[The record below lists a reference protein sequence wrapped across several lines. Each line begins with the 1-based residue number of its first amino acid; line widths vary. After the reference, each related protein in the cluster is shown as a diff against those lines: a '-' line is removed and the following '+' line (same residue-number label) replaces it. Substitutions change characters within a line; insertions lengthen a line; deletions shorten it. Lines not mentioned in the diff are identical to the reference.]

1 MFNTGLKQ
9 ELTALREELSSLLQV
24 KESLE
29 NEMLCLTLDPEG
41 RVEWANANFL
51 QELAY
56 SLSEIVGRAIEDLVP
71 AHVRQDPFQLRFK
84 HALARGE
91 HFAGAVRLMRG
102 NGKEA
107 WLRSIVQPVR
117 SSEGRIKQFSMFSSD
132 LTRTIESSREHE
144 NLITALMRSTALIE
158 FDLEGH
164 VLTANDRFLG
174 AMGYSLAQIEG
185 KHHRMFCEPQEYNSA
200 EYQQFWK
207 RLNAGEFVAARF
219 KRVDSHGRLVWLE
232 ATYNPVVDA
241 NERLYKVVKFA
252 TVITEQVNREQAV
265 AEAANIA
272 YSTSLQTDDSAQR
285 GTTVVTQAVDV
296 MRDLA
301 QHMQQA
307 GEGIEA
313 LNAQSQVIGSIVKT
327 ISGIAEQTNLLAL
340 NAAIE
345 AARAGEQGR
354 GFAVV
359 ADEVR
364 QLASRTSK
372 ATEEIVG
379 VVRQNQDMAR
389 DAVALMADGRAQ
401 AEQGLALAAEA
412 GTVIVEIQDGAQKV
426 VSAGGQVAN
435 QLSSRPVGLVLE
447 VS

>member
-1 MFNTGLKQ
+1 MFNTRLKQ
-9 ELTALREELSSLLQV
+9 ELADLREELSSLNQV

-29 NEMLCLTLDPEG
+29 SEMLCLTLDAEG
-41 RVEWANANFL
+41 RVEWANTNFL

-56 SLSEIVGRAIEDLVP
+56 QASAILGRPIEELVP
-71 AHVRQDPFQLRFK
+71 AHVRQDSFQLRFK
-84 HALARGE
+84 NALTRGE
-91 HFAGAVRLMRG
+91 HFAGTVRLMRG

-117 SSEGRIKQFSMFSSD
+117 DASGRIKRFSIFSSD
-132 LTRTIESSREHE
+132 LTRTIEASREHE
-144 NLITALMRSTALIE
+144 NLIGALVRSTAVIE
-158 FDLEGH
+158 FDLGGH
-164 VLTANDRFLG
+164 VLTANDRFLNG
-174 AMGYSLAQIEG
+174 MGYTLAQIQG
-185 KHHRMFCEPQEYNSA
+185 KHHRMFCEPQEYNSEA
-200 EYQQFWK
+200 YAQFWQ

-219 KRVDSHGRLVWLE
+219 KRVDSHGRAVWLE
-232 ATYNPVVDA
+232 ATYNPVLDA
-241 NERLYKVVKFA
+241 NDRLYKVVKFA
-252 TVITEQVNREQAV
+252 TVITDQVTREQAV
-265 AEAANIA
+265 SDAANIA
-272 YSTSLQTDDSAQR
+272 YSTSVQTDNSAQR
-285 GTTVVTQAVDV
+285 GTAVVTQAVGV

-389 DAVALMADGRAQ
+389 DAVSLMTDGRLQ

-426 VSAGGQVAN
+426 VSAVGQFAN
-435 QLSSRPVGLVLE
+435 QLSS
-447 VS
+447 

>member
-1 MFNTGLKQ
+1 MFNTRLKQ
-9 ELTALREELSSLLQV
+9 ELADLREELSSLNQV

-29 NEMLCLTLDPEG
+29 SEMLCLTLDAEG
-41 RVEWANANFL
+41 RVEWANTNFL

-56 SLSEIVGRAIEDLVP
+56 QASAILGRPIEELVP
-71 AHVRQDPFQLRFK
+71 AHVRQDSFQLRFK
-84 HALARGE
+84 NALTRGE
-91 HFAGAVRLMRG
+91 HFAGTVRLMRG

-117 SSEGRIKQFSMFSSD
+117 DASGRIKRFSIFSSD
-132 LTRTIESSREHE
+132 LTRTIEASREHE
-144 NLITALMRSTALIE
+144 NLIGALVRSTAVIE
-158 FDLEGH
+158 FDLGGH
-164 VLTANDRFLG
+164 VLTANDRFLNG
-174 AMGYSLAQIEG
+174 MGYTLAQIQG
-185 KHHRMFCEPQEYNSA
+185 KHHRMFCEPQEYTSEA
-200 EYQQFWK
+200 YAQFWQ

-219 KRVDSHGRLVWLE
+219 KRVDSHGRAVWLE
-232 ATYNPVVDA
+232 ATYNPVLDA
-241 NERLYKVVKFA
+241 NDRLYKVVKFA
-252 TVITEQVNREQAV
+252 TVITDQVTREQAV
-265 AEAANIA
+265 SDAANIA
-272 YSTSLQTDDSAQR
+272 YSTSVQTDNSAQR
-285 GTTVVTQAVDV
+285 GTAVVTQAVGV

-389 DAVALMADGRAQ
+389 DAVSLMTDGRLQ

-426 VSAGGQVAN
+426 VSAVGQFAN
-435 QLSSRPVGLVLE
+435 QLSS
-447 VS
+447 

>member
-1 MFNTGLKQ
+1 MFNTRLKQ
-9 ELTALREELSSLLQV
+9 ELAALREELSSLNQV

-29 NEMLCLTLDPEG
+29 SEMLCLTLDAEG

-56 SLSEIVGRAIEDLVP
+56 QNGQLLGRAIEDLEP
-71 AHVRQDPFQLRFK
+71 AHVRRDEFQQRFK
-84 HALARGE
+84 NALVRGE
-91 HFAGAVRLMRG
+91 HFAGTVRLMRG
-102 NGKEA
+102 NGQEA

-117 SSEGRIKQFSMFSSD
+117 SSDGRIKHFSIYSSD
-132 LTRTIESSREHE
+132 LTRTIEASREHE
-144 NLITALMRSTALIE
+144 NLMNALVRSTAVIE
-158 FDLEGH
+158 FDLGGH

-174 AMGYSLAQIEG
+174 GMGYSLAQIQG
-185 KHHRMFCEPQEYNSA
+185 KHHRMFCEPEEYNST
-200 EYQQFWK
+200 EYQDFWK
-207 RLNAGEFVAARF
+207 RLNTGEFVAARF
-219 KRVDSHGRLVWLE
+219 KRVDSRGRVVWLE
-232 ATYNPVVDA
+232 ATYNPVLDA
-241 NERLYKVVKFA
+241 NDRLYKVVKFA
-252 TVITEQVNREQAV
+252 TVITDQVNQEQAV

-272 YSTSLQTDDSAQR
+272 YSTSLQTDNSAQR

-301 QHMQQA
+301 KHMQQA
-307 GEGIEA
+307 GDGIEA
-313 LNAQSQVIGSIVKT
+313 LNAQSQVIGTIVKT

-389 DAVALMADGRAQ
+389 DAVTLMNDGRLQ

-426 VSAGGQVAN
+426 VSAVGQFAN
-435 QLSSRPVGLVLE
+435 QLSS
-447 VS
+447 

>member
-1 MFNTGLKQ
+1 MFNTRLKQ
-9 ELTALREELSSLLQV
+9 ELSALREELSSLQQV

-29 NEMLCLTLDPEG
+29 SEMLCLTLDAEG

-56 SLSEIVGRAIEDLVP
+56 SMSQLLGRPVDELVP
-71 AHVRQDPFQLRFK
+71 AHLRQDEFQQRFK
-84 HALARGE
+84 NALVRGE
-91 HFAGAVRLMRG
+91 HFAGAVRLLRG

-117 SSEGRIKQFSMFSSD
+117 GSDGRIKHISMFSSD
-132 LTRTIESSREHE
+132 LTRTIEASREHE
-144 NLITALMRSTALIE
+144 NLISALVRSTAVIE
-158 FDLEGH
+158 FDLDGH
-164 VLTANDRFLG
+164 VLTANARFLD
-174 AMGYSLAQIEG
+174 AMGYSLAQIQG
-185 KHHRMFCEPQEYNSA
+185 KHHRMFCEPAEYNSA
-200 EYQQFWK
+200 EYQNFWK
-207 RLNAGEFVAARF
+207 RLNAGEFVAERF
-219 KRVDSHGRLVWLE
+219 KRVDSHGRAVWLE
-232 ATYNPVVDA
+232 ATYNPVLDA
-241 NERLYKVVKFA
+241 NDRLYKVVKFA
-252 TVITEQVNREQAV
+252 TVITDQVNREHAI

-272 YSTSLQTDDSAQR
+272 YSTSLHTDSSAQR

-296 MRDLA
+296 MRELA
-301 QHMQQA
+301 HHMQQA

-389 DAVALMADGRAQ
+389 DAVNLMTDGRQQ

-426 VSAGGQVAN
+426 VSAVGQFAN
-435 QLSSRPVGLVLE
+435 QLSS
-447 VS
+447 

>member
-1 MFNTGLKQ
+1 MFNTRLKQ
-9 ELTALREELSSLLQV
+9 ELAALREELSSLNQV

-29 NEMLCLTLDPEG
+29 SEMLCLTLDAEG

-56 SLSEIVGRAIEDLVP
+56 QNGQLLGRAIEDLEP
-71 AHVRQDPFQLRFK
+71 AHVRRDEFQQRFK
-84 HALARGE
+84 NALLRGQ
-91 HFAGAVRLMRG
+91 HFAGTVRLMRG
-102 NGKEA
+102 NGQEA

-117 SSEGRIKQFSMFSSD
+117 SSDGRIKHFSMYSSD
-132 LTRTIESSREHE
+132 LTRTIEASREHE
-144 NLITALMRSTALIE
+144 NLMNALVRSTAVIE
-158 FDLEGH
+158 FDLGGH

-174 AMGYSLAQIEG
+174 GMGYSLAQIQG
-185 KHHRMFCEPQEYNSA
+185 KHHRMFCEPEEYNST
-200 EYQQFWK
+200 EYQDFWK
-207 RLNAGEFVAARF
+207 RLNTGEFVAARF
-219 KRVDSHGRLVWLE
+219 KRVDSHGRVVWLE
-232 ATYNPVVDA
+232 ATYNPVLDA
-241 NERLYKVVKFA
+241 NDRLYKVVKFA
-252 TVITEQVNREQAV
+252 TVITDQVNQEQAV

-272 YSTSLQTDDSAQR
+272 YSTSLQTDNSAQR

-301 QHMQQA
+301 KHMQQA
-307 GEGIEA
+307 GDGIEA
-313 LNAQSQVIGSIVKT
+313 LNAQSQVIGTIVKT

-389 DAVALMADGRAQ
+389 DAVTLMNDGRLQ

-426 VSAGGQVAN
+426 VSAVGQFAN
-435 QLSSRPVGLVLE
+435 QLSS
-447 VS
+447 

>member
-1 MFNTGLKQ
+1 MFNTRLKQ
-9 ELTALREELSSLLQV
+9 ELSALREELSSLNQV

-29 NEMLCLTLDPEG
+29 SEMLCLTLDAEG

-56 SLSEIVGRAIEDLVP
+56 QSGQLLGRAIEDLEP
-71 AHVRQDPFQLRFK
+71 AHVRRDEFQQRFK
-84 HALARGE
+84 NALVRGE
-91 HFAGAVRLMRG
+91 HFAGTVRLMRG
-102 NGKEA
+102 NGQEA

-117 SSEGRIKQFSMFSSD
+117 SSDGRIKHFSIYSSD
-132 LTRTIESSREHE
+132 LTRTIEASREHE
-144 NLITALMRSTALIE
+144 NLMNALVRSTAVIE
-158 FDLEGH
+158 FDLGGH

-174 AMGYSLAQIEG
+174 GMGYSLAQIQG
-185 KHHRMFCEPQEYNSA
+185 KHHRIFCEPEEYNST
-200 EYQQFWK
+200 EYQDFWK

-219 KRVDSHGRLVWLE
+219 KRVDSHGRVVWLE
-232 ATYNPVVDA
+232 ATYNPVLDA
-241 NERLYKVVKFA
+241 NDRLYKVVKFA
-252 TVITEQVNREQAV
+252 TVITDQVNQEQAV

-272 YSTSLQTDDSAQR
+272 YSTSLQTDNSAQR

-301 QHMQQA
+301 KHMQQA
-307 GEGIEA
+307 GDGIEA
-313 LNAQSQVIGSIVKT
+313 LNAQSQVIGTIVKT

-389 DAVALMADGRAQ
+389 DAVALMTDGRLQ

-426 VSAGGQVAN
+426 VSAVGQFAN
-435 QLSSRPVGLVLE
+435 QLSS
-447 VS
+447 

>member
-1 MFNTGLKQ
+1 MFNKRLKQ
-9 ELTALREELSSLLQV
+9 ELSALREELSSLQQV

-29 NEMLCLTLDPEG
+29 SEMLVLTLDADG
-41 RVEWANANFL
+41 RIQSVNQNFIGEML
-51 QELAY
+51 YKSNDL
-56 SLSEIVGRAIEDLVP
+56 IGRHIEDIVP
-71 AHVRQDPFQLRFK
+71 AHVKSDEFHKRFK
-84 HALARGE
+84 VALTRGE
-91 HFAGAVRLMRG
+91 HFAGTVRLLRG
-102 NGKEA
+102 NGQEA

-117 SSEGRIKQFSMFSSD
+117 SAEGRIKHFSIYSSD
-132 LTRTIESSREHE
+132 LTRTIEASREHE
-144 NLITALMRSTALIE
+144 NLIGALVRSTAVIE
-158 FDLEGH
+158 FDLNGN
-164 VLTANDRFLG
+164 VLAANERFLSG
-174 AMGYSLAQIEG
+174 MGYSLAQIQG
-185 KHHRMFCEPQEYNSA
+185 KHHRMFCEPEDYNSTA
-200 EYQQFWK
+200 YQDFWR

-219 KRVDSHGRLVWLE
+219 KRIDSHGRVVWLE
-232 ATYNPVVDA
+232 ASYNPVVDA
-241 NERLYKVVKFA
+241 NNKLYKVVKFA
-252 TVITEQVNREQAV
+252 TVITDQVNQEQAV

-272 YSTSLQTDDSAQR
+272 YSTSQQTDSSAQR
-285 GTTVVTQAVDV
+285 GSAVVTQAVNV

-301 QHMQQA
+301 SHMQTA

-313 LNAQSQVIGSIVKT
+313 LNEQSLVIGTIVKT

-364 QLASRTSK
+364 QLASRTSQ
-372 ATEEIVG
+372 ATDEIVG

-389 DAVALMADGRAQ
+389 NAVALMTEGKLQ

-426 VSAGGQVAN
+426 VNAVGQFAN
-435 QLSSRPVGLVLE
+435 QLAT
-447 VS
+447 

>member
-1 MFNTGLKQ
+1 MFNTRLKQ
-9 ELTALREELSSLLQV
+9 ELSALREELSSLQQV

-29 NEMLCLTLDPEG
+29 SEMLCLTLDADG
-41 RVEWANANFL
+41 RVERANANFL
-51 QELAY
+51 QELSY
-56 SLSEIVGRAIEDLVP
+56 SSGNLLGRPIEDLVP
-71 AHVRQDPFQLRFK
+71 AHVRQDEFQQRFK
-84 HALARGE
+84 NALVRGE

-117 SSEGRIKQFSMFSSD
+117 SSDGRIKHFSMYSSD
-132 LTRTIESSREHE
+132 LTRTIEASREHE
-144 NLITALMRSTALIE
+144 NLITALVRSTAVIE

-164 VLTANDRFLG
+164 VLTANDLFLNG
-174 AMGYSLAQIEG
+174 MGYSLAQIQG

-200 EYQQFWK
+200 EYQQFWN

-219 KRVDSHGRLVWLE
+219 KRVDSHGRVVWLE
-232 ATYNPVVDA
+232 ATYNPVLDA
-241 NERLYKVVKFA
+241 NDRLYKVVKFA
-252 TVITEQVNREQAV
+252 TVITDQVTREQAI

-272 YSTSLQTDDSAQR
+272 YSTSLHTDDSAKR
-285 GTTVVTQAVDV
+285 GTTVVSQAVDV

-307 GEGIEA
+307 GDGIEA

-389 DAVALMADGRAQ
+389 DAVTLMTDGRLQ

-426 VSAGGQVAN
+426 VSAVGQFAN
-435 QLSSRPVGLVLE
+435 QLSS
-447 VS
+447 

>member
-1 MFNTGLKQ
+1 MFNTRLKQ
-9 ELTALREELSSLLQV
+9 ELAALREELSSLNQV

-29 NEMLCLTLDPEG
+29 SEMLCLTLDAEG

-56 SLSEIVGRAIEDLVP
+56 QSGQLLGRSIEDLEP
-71 AHVRQDPFQLRFK
+71 AHVRRDEFQQRFK
-84 HALARGE
+84 NALVRGE
-91 HFAGAVRLMRG
+91 HFAGTVRLMRG
-102 NGKEA
+102 NGQEA
-107 WLRSIVQPVR
+107 WLRSILQPVR
-117 SSEGRIKQFSMFSSD
+117 GSDGRIKHFSIYSSD
-132 LTRTIESSREHE
+132 LTRTIEASREHE
-144 NLITALMRSTALIE
+144 NLMNALVRSTAVIE
-158 FDLEGH
+158 FDLGGH

-174 AMGYSLAQIEG
+174 GMGYTLAQIQG
-185 KHHRMFCEPQEYNSA
+185 KHHRMFCEPEEYNST
-200 EYQQFWK
+200 EYQDFWK

-219 KRVDSHGRLVWLE
+219 KRVDSHGRVVWLE
-232 ATYNPVVDA
+232 ATYNPVLDA
-241 NERLYKVVKFA
+241 NDRLYKVVKFA
-252 TVITEQVNREQAV
+252 TVITDQVNQEQAV

-272 YSTSLQTDDSAQR
+272 YSTSLQTDNSAQR

-301 QHMQQA
+301 KHMQQA
-307 GEGIEA
+307 GDGIEA
-313 LNAQSQVIGSIVKT
+313 LNAQSQVIGTIVKT

-389 DAVALMADGRAQ
+389 DAVTLMNDGRMQ

-426 VSAGGQVAN
+426 VSAVGQFAN
-435 QLSSRPVGLVLE
+435 QLSS
-447 VS
+447 

>member
-1 MFNTGLKQ
+1 MFNTRLKQ
-9 ELTALREELSSLLQV
+9 ELAALREELSSLNQV

-29 NEMLCLTLDPEG
+29 SEMLCLTLDAEG

-51 QELAY
+51 QELVY
-56 SLSEIVGRAIEDLVP
+56 QSGQLLGRPIEDLVP
-71 AHVRQDPFQLRFK
+71 AHVRKDEFQLRFK
-84 HALARGE
+84 NALVRGE
-91 HFAGAVRLMRG
+91 HFAGTVRLVRG
-102 NGKEA
+102 NGQEV

-117 SSEGRIKQFSMFSSD
+117 SSDGRIKHFSIYSSD
-132 LTRTIESSREHE
+132 LTRTIEASREHE
-144 NLITALMRSTALIE
+144 NLITALVRSTAVIE
-158 FDLEGH
+158 FDLGGH
-164 VLTANDRFLG
+164 VLTANDRFLSG
-174 AMGYSLAQIEG
+174 MGYSLAQIQG
-185 KHHRMFCEPQEYNSA
+185 KHHRMFCEPEEYNST
-200 EYQQFWK
+200 EYQDFWK

-219 KRVDSHGRLVWLE
+219 KRVDSHGRVVWLE
-232 ATYNPVVDA
+232 ATYNPVMDA
-241 NERLYKVVKFA
+241 TDRLYKVVKFA
-252 TVITEQVNREQAV
+252 TVITDQVNQEQAV
-265 AEAANIA
+265 AEAANMA
-272 YSTSLQTDDSAQR
+272 YSTSLQTDNSAQR

-301 QHMQQA
+301 KHMQQA

-313 LNAQSQVIGSIVKT
+313 LNAQSQVIGTIVNT

-389 DAVALMADGRAQ
+389 DAVSLMTDGRLQ

-412 GTVIVEIQDGAQKV
+412 GTVFVEIQDGAQKV
-426 VSAGGQVAN
+426 VSAVGQFAN
-435 QLSSRPVGLVLE
+435 QLSS
-447 VS
+447 

>member
-1 MFNTGLKQ
+1 MFNTRLKQ
-9 ELTALREELSSLLQV
+9 ELAALREELSSLNQV

-29 NEMLCLTLDPEG
+29 SEMLCLTLDAEG
-41 RVEWANANFL
+41 RVEWANTNFL

-56 SLSEIVGRAIEDLVP
+56 QASAILGRPIEELVP
-71 AHVRQDPFQLRFK
+71 AHVRQDSFQLRFK
-84 HALARGE
+84 NALTRGE
-91 HFAGAVRLMRG
+91 HFAGTVRLMRG

-117 SSEGRIKQFSMFSSD
+117 DSIGRIKRFSIFSSD
-132 LTRTIESSREHE
+132 LTRTIEASREHE
-144 NLITALMRSTALIE
+144 NLIGALVRSTAVIE
-158 FDLEGH
+158 FDLGGH
-164 VLTANDRFLG
+164 VLTANDRFLNG
-174 AMGYSLAQIEG
+174 MGYTLAQIQG
-185 KHHRMFCEPQEYNSA
+185 KHHRMFCEPQEYNSEA
-200 EYQQFWK
+200 YAQFWQ

-219 KRVDSHGRLVWLE
+219 KRVDSHGRAVWLE
-232 ATYNPVVDA
+232 ATYNPVLDA
-241 NERLYKVVKFA
+241 NDRLYKVVKFA
-252 TVITEQVNREQAV
+252 TVITDQVTREQAV
-265 AEAANIA
+265 SDAANIA
-272 YSTSLQTDDSAQR
+272 YSTSVQTDNSAQR
-285 GTTVVTQAVDV
+285 GTAVVTQAVGV

-389 DAVALMADGRAQ
+389 DAVSLMTDGRLQ

-426 VSAGGQVAN
+426 VSAVGQFAN
-435 QLSSRPVGLVLE
+435 QLSS
-447 VS
+447 

>member
-1 MFNTGLKQ
+1 MFNTRLKQ
-9 ELTALREELSSLLQV
+9 ELSALREELSSLNQV

-29 NEMLCLTLDPEG
+29 SEMLCLTLDAEG

-56 SLSEIVGRAIEDLVP
+56 QSGQLLGRAIEDLEP
-71 AHVRQDPFQLRFK
+71 AHVRRDEFQQRFK
-84 HALARGE
+84 NALVRGE
-91 HFAGAVRLMRG
+91 HFAGTVRLMRG
-102 NGKEA
+102 NGQEA
-107 WLRSIVQPVR
+107 WLRSILQPVR
-117 SSEGRIKQFSMFSSD
+117 SSDGRIKHFSIYSSD
-132 LTRTIESSREHE
+132 LTRTIEASREHE
-144 NLITALMRSTALIE
+144 NLMNALVRSTAVIE
-158 FDLEGH
+158 FDLGGH

-174 AMGYSLAQIEG
+174 GMGYSLAQIQG
-185 KHHRMFCEPQEYNSA
+185 KHHRIFCEPEEYNST
-200 EYQQFWK
+200 EYQDFWK

-219 KRVDSHGRLVWLE
+219 KRVDSHGRAVWLE
-232 ATYNPVVDA
+232 ATYNPVLDA
-241 NERLYKVVKFA
+241 NDRLYKVVKFA
-252 TVITEQVNREQAV
+252 TVITDQVNQEQAV

-272 YSTSLQTDDSAQR
+272 YSTSLQTDNSAQR

-301 QHMQQA
+301 KHMQQA
-307 GEGIEA
+307 GDGIEA
-313 LNAQSQVIGSIVKT
+313 LNAQSQVIGTIVKT

-389 DAVALMADGRAQ
+389 DAVALMTDGRLQ

-426 VSAGGQVAN
+426 VSAVGQFAN
-435 QLSSRPVGLVLE
+435 QLSS
-447 VS
+447 

>member
-1 MFNTGLKQ
+1 MFNTRLKQ
-9 ELTALREELSSLLQV
+9 ELAALREELSSLNQV

-29 NEMLCLTLDPEG
+29 SEMLCLTLDAEG

-51 QELAY
+51 QELVY
-56 SLSEIVGRAIEDLVP
+56 QSGQLLGRPIEDLVP
-71 AHVRQDPFQLRFK
+71 AHVRKDEFQLRFK
-84 HALARGE
+84 NALVRGE
-91 HFAGAVRLMRG
+91 HFAGTVRLVRG
-102 NGKEA
+102 NGLEV

-117 SSEGRIKQFSMFSSD
+117 SSDGRIKHFSIYSSD
-132 LTRTIESSREHE
+132 LTRTIEASREHE
-144 NLITALMRSTALIE
+144 NLITALVRSTAVIE
-158 FDLEGH
+158 FDLGGH
-164 VLTANDRFLG
+164 VLTANDRFLSG
-174 AMGYSLAQIEG
+174 MGYSLAQIQG
-185 KHHRMFCEPQEYNSA
+185 KHHRMFCEPEEYNST
-200 EYQQFWK
+200 EYQDFWK

-219 KRVDSHGRLVWLE
+219 KRVDSHGRVVWLE
-232 ATYNPVVDA
+232 ATYNPVMDA
-241 NERLYKVVKFA
+241 TDRLYKVVKFA
-252 TVITEQVNREQAV
+252 TVITDQVNQEQAV
-265 AEAANIA
+265 AEAANMA
-272 YSTSLQTDDSAQR
+272 YSTSLQTDNSAQR

-301 QHMQQA
+301 KHMQQA

-313 LNAQSQVIGSIVKT
+313 LNAQSQVIGTIVKT

-389 DAVALMADGRAQ
+389 DAVSLMTDGRLQ

-426 VSAGGQVAN
+426 VSAVGQFAN
-435 QLSSRPVGLVLE
+435 QLSS
-447 VS
+447 